1 MVKLIL
7 VIILLQIFIACL
19 STADRIKD
27 SVDKKNLVNFLESS
41 ASRGGGDGGA
51 VETDA
56 CRIRASCRELN
67 RIVVSCDAETPAVGC
82 GGCKAGFRQSAKSAA
97 SQCVPDP
104 SASFGAALDAE
115 KLIDDLAVSSS
126 MNEKDSDSE
135 RPQRKGSEGGPTAAS
150 STDSSGG
157 RNDSSHR
164 PTPPPLLPPP
174 RSPPIR
180 RIPLANGDF
189 AFYVIVGAASGLGI
203 LLIIFCAVCVYI
215 YTSSGRQAAEK
226 PYINP
231 DYAAQTSGSAG
242 DGKLALSAQ
251 MYHYQ
256 HQKQQMLAM
265 ERSNSDL
272 QRDMSDDDSDLE
284 NDEADF
290 TVYECPGLATTKE
303 MEVRNPLFK
312 EDEDVEAVA
321 SASSATGAST
331 EDKR

>member
-1 MVKLIL
+1 
-7 VIILLQIFIACL
+7 
-19 STADRIKD
+19 
-27 SVDKKNLVNFLESS
+27 
-41 ASRGGGDGGA
+41 
-51 VETDA
+51 
-56 CRIRASCRELN
+56 
-67 RIVVSCDAETPAVGC
+67 
-82 GGCKAGFRQSAKSAA
+82 
-97 SQCVPDP
+97 
-104 SASFGAALDAE
+104 
-115 KLIDDLAVSSS
+115 
-126 MNEKDSDSE
+126 
-135 RPQRKGSEGGPTAAS
+135 PQRKGSEGRPTAAS

-189 AFYVIVGAASGLGI
+189 VFYVIVGAASGLGI
-203 LLIIFCAVCVYI
+203 LLIIFFAVCVYI

-226 PYINP
+226 RYINP

-251 MYHYQ
+251 I
-256 HQKQQMLAM
+256 
-265 ERSNSDL
+265 SNSDL

-312 EDEDVEAVA
+312 EDEDVEAAA

>member
-242 DGKLALSAQ
+242 DGK
-251 MYHYQ
+251 
-256 HQKQQMLAM
+256 
-265 ERSNSDL
+265 SNSDL